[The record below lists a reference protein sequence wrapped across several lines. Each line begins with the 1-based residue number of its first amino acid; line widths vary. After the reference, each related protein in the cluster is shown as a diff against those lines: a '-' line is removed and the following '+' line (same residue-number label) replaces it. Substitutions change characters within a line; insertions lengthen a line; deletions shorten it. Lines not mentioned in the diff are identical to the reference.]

1 MQGSHLREMLEVRGK
16 KILVIGLARSG
27 VGAANLL
34 AALGAE
40 VMVADRKTEAELKGY
55 IGQLSPGVRLSA
67 GGYPESPAFDL
78 LVVSPGVPMDIE
90 PVLKARSLGVKVVG
104 ELELAYQ
111 LISNHQQEALKRHS
125 AFSPQPKFL
134 AITGTNGKSTTTTL
148 LDYMLRKDGKATLL
162 GGNIGNALTE
172 EVHKWLKYQGA
183 KAEGQESPAPDP
195 LPLTP
200 AFVVAEVSSFQLES
214 IDEFKPAGAAI
225 LNITPD
231 HLDRYSGMED
241 YREAKAA
248 VFMNQDEKDFLVL
261 NADDNETMQV
271 YDARLRVQ
279 GPGLPKAYFFS
290 RQKEVLGVY
299 ARDGVVYST
308 IPDLPHAPCPRPL
321 PLALINT
328 DEIRLKGVH
337 NLENA
342 MAAAAMAL
350 LAGCN
355 KEAVAGALK
364 EFPGLEHRLEFVR
377 ELEGVKY
384 INDSKGT
391 NVGAVMKSV
400 EGFSAPVILIA
411 GGRDKSGDFGLLR
424 PLVREKVKA
433 LVLIGEAAGK
443 LKSTLGDLTES
454 VIAPD
459 MSGAVN
465 IARGISERGDVVLLS
480 PACASFDMFLD
491 FEDRGRQ
498 FKKTVMDLK

>member
-1 MQGSHLREMLEVRGK
+1 MLEVKGR

-34 AALGAE
+34 AYLGAE
-40 VMVADRKTEAELKGY
+40 VMVTDRKTEAELEGY
-55 IGQLSPGVRLSA
+55 IRQLSPEVRLCLD
-67 GGYPESPAFDL
+67 GYPENAAFDL
-78 LVVSPGVPMDIE
+78 TVVSPGVPMDIG
-90 PVLKARSLGVKVVG
+90 PVLKARSLGVKVLG

-111 LISNHQQEALKRHS
+111 IIKGQGQEDSGERQGLD
-125 AFSPQPKFL
+125 QPKLL

-148 LDYMLRKDGKATLL
+148 LDYMLRKDDRATLL

-172 EVHKWLKYQGA
+172 EVHKWLKVKGVRANGQG
-183 KAEGQESPAPDP
+183 SPAPDH

-200 AFVVAEVSSFQLES
+200 AFIVAEVSSFQLES

-225 LNITPD
+225 LNISPD
-231 HLDRYSGMED
+231 HLDRYSGIEA

-248 VFMNQDEKDFLVL
+248 VFLNQDNNDFLVL

-271 YDARLRVQ
+271 YDSRPRAQ
-279 GPGLPKAYFFS
+279 GSGLPKVYFFS
-290 RQKEVLGVY
+290 RQKEVLGIY
-299 ARDGVVYST
+299 SRDGVVYCN
-308 IPDLPHAPCPRPL
+308 IPGLSFAPCPL
-321 PLALINT
+321 PLINT

-350 LAGCN
+350 LAGCG
-355 KEAVAGALK
+355 KEAVIEALK

-377 ELEGVKY
+377 ELGGVKY

-391 NVGAVMKSV
+391 NVGAVMKSL
-400 EGFSAPVILIA
+400 EGFSEPVILIA
-411 GGRDKSGDFGLLR
+411 GGRDKAGDFGLLR
-424 PLVREKVKA
+424 PLVREKVKT
-433 LVLIGEAAGK
+433 LVLIGEAAEK
-443 LKSTLGDLTES
+443 LKAALGDLTGA
-454 VIAPD
+454 VMARD
-459 MSGAVN
+459 MSSAVN
-465 IARGISERGDVVLLS
+465 IARGMAERGDVVLLS
-480 PACASFDMFLD
+480 PACASFDMFMD